1 MLARPVVVDVSRR
14 GRMCS
19 RCQHSGS
26 AHRVTAD
33 GYSCVRWLAT
43 DDLEDEY
50 EPLDV
55 EPDEPEKEAE

>member
-1 MLARPVVVDVSRR
+1 
-14 GRMCS
+14 MCS